1 MPRSPHLPAQ
11 SSHTLSRGVLKID
24 TEKSPVLQKGGG
36 TQVLA
41 PVSFI
46 GASAI
51 FLRGCRQLPSW
62 DQAGSRAQGC
72 VSGPSASP
80 CLAFKGW
87 ACTQVCTCTKHIHRA
102 TYAQVHPH
110 TIPSVLKLPGLRRLK
125 RRPLL
130 LHPPGWTLSENNK
143 CRPRREKNL
152 NLCTLLVHM
161 SNGTGH
167 FDKWFGGSS
176 KK

>member
-1 MPRSPHLPAQ
+1 MECSLAPVSSPAGPE
-11 SSHTLSRGVLKID
+11 LSYPVQGCPERID

-46 GASAI
+46 RVSAI
-51 FLRGCRQLPSW
+51 FLRGCRQLHSW
-62 DQAGSRAQGC
+62 GQAGSRAQGC

-102 TYAQVHPH
+102 TYAQVPPH

-130 LHPPGWTLSENNK
+130 YYTHE
-143 CRPRREKNL
+143 
-152 NLCTLLVHM
+152 
-161 SNGTGH
+161 
-167 FDKWFGGSS
+167 GGPCQKIINADQDV
-176 KK
+176 KKI